1 MLYYTLLLRERQAI
15 CYAVFMHANEKTA
28 LWTVLKTASDC
39 LYGYASPD
47 FSETPPHFAD
57 DTDKTARQANTAAQ
71 QSAIALHPHQ
81 SFNQSGEAHT
91 PLHEP
96 QELFAFQQQSDN
108 MLDFAQQ
115 QNDNGLPS
123 VQTAP
128 ATLES
133 IAQKIA
139 ACTRCELSKRRTNV
153 VPGMGVQNPA
163 VLVVGEGP
171 GAEEDAQG
179 LPFVGPAGKLLD
191 KMLAAISLD
200 RNVNCYIANIVKC
213 RPPNNR
219 TPFPEEAEACMSFL
233 EAQIHILKPK
243 MILAAGRTAAQNLL
257 KTTSPLGQ
265 LRSRFFVYNT
275 IPLLVTYHPSALLRN
290 ESLKRPAWED
300 LKLFRTKLTE
310 LVPDYAAH
318 LAHN

>member
-1 MLYYTLLLRERQAI
+1 MHERQAI
-15 CYAVFMHANEKTA
+15 CYAVLMRANEKTA
-28 LWTVLKTASDC
+28 LWTLLKTSSDC
-39 LYGYASPD
+39 LYGYSSPD
-47 FSETPPHFAD
+47 FPEVPPLFAD
-57 DTDKTARQANTAAQ
+57 DTLN
-71 QSAIALHPHQ
+71 
-81 SFNQSGEAHT
+81 
-91 PLHEP
+91 
-96 QELFAFQQQSDN
+96 
-108 MLDFAQQ
+108 FAQQ
-115 QNDNGLPS
+115 NATTTPF
-123 VQTAP
+123 VQAAP
-128 ATLES
+128 VTLES
-133 IAQKIA
+133 IAQKVA

-153 VPGMGVQNPA
+153 VPGMGVPNPI

-219 TPFPEEAEACMSFL
+219 TPLPEEAGACMSFL
-233 EAQIHILKPK
+233 EAQIHVLKPK
-243 MILAAGRTAAQNLL
+243 MILATGRTAAQNLL
-257 KTTSPLGQ
+257 KTTSPLGE
-265 LRSRFFVYNT
+265 LRSRFFTYNT

-310 LVPDYAAH
+310 LAPDYAAH
-318 LAHN
+318 PAHS